1 MPISYNLQ
9 KQILDLDKESRVELT
24 IKLLESLEEEP
35 DHDVFNDWV
44 EEAENRYQAWKR
56 GEIKTIS
63 EKEAIRHLKQKR
75 KK

>member
-1 MPISYNLQ
+1 MTLSYNLQ
-9 KQILDLDKESRVELT
+9 KQVLNLDKKSRVELT

-35 DHDVFNDWV
+35 DHDAFNDWV
-44 EEAENRYQAWKR
+44 EEAESRYRAWKR

-63 EKEAIRHLKQKR
+63 EEEAIQHLKQKR

>member
-35 DHDVFNDWV
+35 DHNVFNDWV
-44 EEAENRYQAWKR
+44 EEAESRYQAWKR
-56 GEIKTIS
+56 GEVKTIS
-63 EKEAIRHLKQKR
+63 EEEAIRHLKHKRQK
-75 KK
+75 